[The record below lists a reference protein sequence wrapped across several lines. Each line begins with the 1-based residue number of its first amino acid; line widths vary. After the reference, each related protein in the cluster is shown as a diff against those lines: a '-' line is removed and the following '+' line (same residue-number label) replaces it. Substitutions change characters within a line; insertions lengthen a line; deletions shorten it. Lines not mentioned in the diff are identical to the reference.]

1 MQSQAKASKPIRSQ
15 LLRLVTQNPGDFP
28 LKQRFPL
35 PASASGALGEAWVPS
50 APQWP
55 PRTTA
60 CPAKHHGSH
69 RLEKLIS
76 MGKGRKRNLV
86 GNNCPGSRQGV
97 LFLSKHRTHVRKHG
111 LPKPY
116 FPWMGGS
123 TPNAGQGQNMKVW
136 EASCNGNMESS
147 LPESQR
153 CTSSP

>member
-76 MGKGRKRNLV
+76 MGKGRKRESC
-86 GNNCPGSRQGV
+86 GEQ
-97 LFLSKHRTHVRKHG
+97 
-111 LPKPY
+111 LP
-116 FPWMGGS
+116 WQQAGGS
-123 TPNAGQGQNMKVW
+123 VPK
-136 EASCNGNMESS
+136 
-147 LPESQR
+147 
-153 CTSSP
+153 